1 VGYDFSLFWEIGKH
15 FLEGGDPYSLGSSF
29 YPPATVYF
37 FALFSLLPLNIATTI
52 FTVVNSTVF
61 VATARKLDKKKWWIW
76 FLFPPALFVLAA
88 GQLDLIF
95 LYLSTFLF
103 SGGITAAIAGS
114 LLTLK
119 PQMAFIALPWFLIR
133 WARKDR
139 DTLAKWIV
147 LTTTL
152 HIIPLVISPGLYK
165 GWLNNAQGAVSWRMQ
180 QSPGVFS
187 LTNLN
192 VPVAFLAIVAFVIA
206 VWALFK
212 NYKTSKVAQ
221 LMALPIGIWYDSVF
235 VIGTVPYY
243 IMIPVGIASFVLAY
257 FVSNALP
264 LFLITLVAMLWR
276 IAKGSKNKAP
286 SF

>member
-1 VGYDFSLFWEIGKH
+1 M
-15 FLEGGDPYSLGSSF
+15 
-29 YPPATVYF
+29 
-37 FALFSLLPLNIATTI
+37 ATTI

-276 IAKGSKNKAP
+276 IVKGSKNKAP

>member
-1 VGYDFSLFWEIGKH
+1 VGHDFSLFWEIGKH
-15 FLEGGDPYSLGSSF
+15 FLQGGDPYSLGSSF

-37 FALFSLLPLNIATTI
+37 FVLFSLFPLKVASVVFTI
-52 FTVVNSTVF
+52 VNSTIF
-61 VATARKLDKKKWWIW
+61 VAATRKLDKKKWWTWI
-76 FLFPPALFVLAA
+76 LFPPALFVIAA

-95 LYLSTFLF
+95 LYLSTFLV
-103 SGGITAAIAGS
+103 SGGIVAAFAGS

-133 WARKDR
+133 WAKKDR

-152 HIIPLVISPGLYK
+152 HAIPLVLSPGLYK

-192 VPVAFLAIVAFVIA
+192 VPVAFLAIVALIIA
-206 VWALFK
+206 AWALFK
-212 NYKTSKVAQ
+212 DYKTSKVAQ
-221 LMALPIGIWYDSVF
+221 LIALPVGIWYDSVF

-264 LFLITLVAMLWR
+264 LFFISLAAMLWR
-276 IAKGSKNKAP
+276 ITKGSKNMAP
-286 SF
+286 SL